1 MGIKKM
7 IKAVKDKIKPKVTKQ
22 KEVILEKKNLVQE
35 TVQESKSSMTR
46 ETN

>member
-1 MGIKKM
+1 MGIKK
-7 IKAVKDKIKPKVTKQ
+7 IINAVKDKIQPKVKKQ

>member
-1 MGIKKM
+1 M
-7 IKAVKDKIKPKVTKQ
+7 IKAVKDKIKPKVTKE
-22 KEVILEKKNLVQE
+22 KPLILEKKNVVQE

>member
-1 MGIKKM
+1 MGIKKI
-7 IKAVKDKIKPKVTKQ
+7 IKAVNDKIKPKVTKEKQ
-22 KEVILEKKNLVQE
+22 VILEKKNVVQE